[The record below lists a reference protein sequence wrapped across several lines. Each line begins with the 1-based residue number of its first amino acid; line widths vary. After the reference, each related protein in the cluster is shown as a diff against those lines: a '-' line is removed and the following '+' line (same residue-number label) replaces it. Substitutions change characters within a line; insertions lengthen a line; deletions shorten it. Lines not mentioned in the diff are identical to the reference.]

1 MQVVVIENRQ
11 EERQRITGYVER
23 LELEACQAFPSFDD
37 AIAYLEHE
45 PVDVVLLNADGK
57 DLPWTE
63 RYRKIKLIDQGVKV
77 VLMSQT
83 QTSAVKAYE
92 LGIYDYLLKPV
103 KRKQLERVV
112 EKARDG

>member
-11 EERQRITGYVER
+11 RITGYVER
-23 LELEACQAFPSFDD
+23 IELEACQAFPSPND
-37 AIAYLEHE
+37 ALAYLEHE
-45 PVDVVLLNADGK
+45 PVDVVFLDADGK

-63 RYRKIKLIDQGVKV
+63 PYRKIKIIDQSVKV

-92 LGIYDYLLKPV
+92 LGLYDYLLKPV